1 MIRLCISV
9 KVVDEISGLIPTASS
24 GLILVPRIDFSNHR
38 VNPSDDM

>member
-1 MIRLCISV
+1 MTRLTF
-9 KVVDEISGLIPTASS
+9 KLEDEISGLIPTASS